1 MVGTEKKKLI
11 AQATKL
17 YTLGK
22 EVEKCRKRLKKLVE
36 KRVPY
41 ESPQMR
47 TALMEF
53 MTVDNEWKR
62 LEQEHLI
69 YRSSLIGSE
78 EIA

>member
-1 MVGTEKKKLI
+1 MTGTEKKTLI

-17 YTLGK
+17 YSLGK
-22 EVEKCRKRLKKLVE
+22 EVEKCRKQLKKLVE
-36 KRVPY
+36 KKVPY

-53 MTVDNEWKR
+53 MTADNEWKR
-62 LEQEHLI
+62 LEQEHLT
-69 YRSSLIGSE
+69 YRAGLIGSE